1 MDQTF
6 IEVLVVR
13 NRNMAAA
20 VMKVACAILAV
31 FSLIMVPSSLLFI
44 LAAVAFGA
52 VAYYSYLQEWIEYE
66 YSYVSGELTVD
77 KIMARSRRKS
87 MADYP
92 VEKME
97 VAAPEGSYHLDG
109 YKGRDCEVKDY
120 SSGKTDTFIIYYEGQ
135 KKLILDADKGLM
147 EALRAVAP
155 SKIFLN

>member
-6 IEVLVVR
+6 IEVLVAR

-20 VMKVACAILAV
+20 VMKVVFAILTA
-31 FSLIMVPSSLLFI
+31 FSLLMVPSSLVFL
-44 LAAVAFGA
+44 LAVAIFGVA
-52 VAYYSYLQEWIEYE
+52 AYYSYLQEWIEYE

-92 VEKME
+92 VEKIE

-109 YKGRDCEVKDY
+109 YQGRDCEVKDY
-120 SSGKTDTFIIYYEGQ
+120 SSRKTNTFIIYYEGQ
-135 KKLILDADKGLM
+135 KKLILDADRGLM
-147 EALRAVAP
+147 EALRSTAP
-155 SKIFLN
+155 SRIFLT

>member
-6 IEVLVVR
+6 IEVLVAR

-20 VMKVACAILAV
+20 VMKVVCAILAA
-31 FSLIMVPSSLLFI
+31 FSLLMVPSSLVFL
-44 LAAVAFGA
+44 LAVAIFGVA
-52 VAYYSYLQEWIEYE
+52 AYYSYLQEWIEYE

-92 VEKME
+92 VEKIE

-109 YKGRDCEVKDY
+109 YQGRDCEVKDY
-120 SSGKTDTFIIYYEGQ
+120 SSMKTNTFIIYYEGQ
-135 KKLILDADKGLM
+135 KKLILDADRGLM
-147 EALRAVAP
+147 EALRSTAP
-155 SKIFLN
+155 SRIFLT